1 MQVIN
6 IDKAMEFMSSEFNEE
21 IVSSKKYTFGSRIV
35 LSCSTARGSFII
47 AFLSKVNKT
56 HYYIIDNFILTNK
69 GFSDYMEDAISN
81 GQILELF
88 NY

>member
-6 IDKAMEFMSSEFNEE
+6 IDKAVEFMSSEFNEN
-21 IVSSKKYTFGSRIV
+21 IIASKKYTFGNHIV
-35 LSCSTARGSFII
+35 LSCNTDRNSFII

-56 HYYIIDNFILTNK
+56 HYYVIDNFVLTDK
-69 GFSDYMEDAISN
+69 GFSEYMEDAISN

-88 NY
+88 NQ

>member
-6 IDKAMEFMSSEFNEE
+6 IDKAVEFMSSEFNEE
-21 IVSSKKYTFGSRIV
+21 IITSKKYTFGNRIV

-56 HYYIIDNFILTNK
+56 HYYVIDNFVLTEK
-69 GFSDYMEDAISN
+69 GFNEYMEDAIAN